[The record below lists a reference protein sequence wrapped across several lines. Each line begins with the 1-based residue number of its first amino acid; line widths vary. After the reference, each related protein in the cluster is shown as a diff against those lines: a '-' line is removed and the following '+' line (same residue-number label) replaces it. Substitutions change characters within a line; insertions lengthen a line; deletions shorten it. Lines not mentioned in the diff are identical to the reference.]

1 MNYDI
6 QQQFKYTEPVKCI
19 NDHCENRM
27 RWELNEHESLF
38 LDWQKLRVQEP
49 STDIP
54 AGSMPRSV
62 DIILRGDTVD
72 SVKPGDRA
80 IFTGM
85 IIVVPDVV
93 QLMKPGEVLQSQAK
107 TFKLKRNDARA
118 FDGVTGLKRL
128 GVKDLN
134 YKMVFMASTVH

>member
-1 MNYDI
+1 
-6 QQQFKYTEPVKCI
+6 
-19 NDHCENRM
+19 
-27 RWELNEHESLF
+27 
-38 LDWQKLRVQEP
+38 
-49 STDIP
+49 
-54 AGSMPRSV
+54 MPRSV

>member
-1 MNYDI
+1 
-6 QQQFKYTEPVKCI
+6 
-19 NDHCENRM
+19 
-27 RWELNEHESLF
+27 
-38 LDWQKLRVQEP
+38 VQEP